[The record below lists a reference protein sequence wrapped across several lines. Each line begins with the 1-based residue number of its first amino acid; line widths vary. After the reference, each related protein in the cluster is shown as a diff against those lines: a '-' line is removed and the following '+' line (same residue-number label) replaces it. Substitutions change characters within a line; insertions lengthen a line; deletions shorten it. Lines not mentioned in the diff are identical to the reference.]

1 MFHAFLY
8 FYLLF
13 SSRRGCYENL
23 DVLFYFDANGFSNG
37 IAFAGSRGTEEVA
50 EEPVAEEPEEKVDEA
65 GVQEEIKKN
74 EKFTGDKLRVV
85 FLATIKEKKLVFIR
99 LTPGQFVATKVKE
112 KLRPLNKG
120 IIRVILRGRQLNLL
134 KEILHKEKPDAR
146 VPKII
151 RIPEKIVKQKKG
163 IKSLYVVRPLSVLLR
178 QKNEEIFDQ
187 MPHFFKE

>member
-1 MFHAFLY
+1 MLM
-8 FYLLF
+8 
-13 SSRRGCYENL
+13 
-23 DVLFYFDANGFSNG
+23 VLAMVLPLQAQEDP
-37 IAFAGSRGTEEVA
+37 EEVA